1 MIDNLYCVEKN
12 ISLYDLMQNLQANR
26 AIKEQDTKALESILY
41 SIGFD
46 VALGW
51 SFTESIEHR
60 PRSMKNNSTWFG
72 PMIEGFELSTKEWLS
87 SGWASEEA
95 IIGYCRDPHLRS
107 ELIVLSRQANHTG
120 NLIDDMKKQ
129 SKYNEWKEEK

>member
-1 MIDNLYCVEKN
+1 MNNNLYCVEKN
-12 ISLYDLMQNLQANR
+12 ISLFDLMQDLQANK
-26 AIKEQDTKALESILY
+26 AIKEQDTKTLETILH

-46 VALGW
+46 VELGW

-60 PRSMKNNSTWFG
+60 PRSMKNNGTWFG

-95 IIGYCRDPHLRS
+95 IIGYCRDPHLRA
-107 ELIVLSRQANHTG
+107 ELIVLNRQANHTG

-129 SKYNEWKEEK
+129 SKYNERKEEK